1 MCINGS
7 LSFYRFLSVLAVCL
21 ALPHSHPPLVLS
33 FYLPSHSLILYFWV
47 SAFACLSV
55 LCLPLNCIH
64 LSLQHRQWSF
74 VWYAGVLSMGGA
86 AKGAPAE
93 VSAAD

>member
-1 MCINGS
+1 MVLYHSIGFSQFLLFVS
-7 LSFYRFLSVLAVCL
+7 LCL
-21 ALPHSHPPLVLS
+21 TPILPWFCHSTSHA
-33 FYLPSHSLILYFWV
+33 HSLILYFWV

-93 VSAAD
+93 VNAAD